1 MHISPLRARP
11 PAAPVVP
18 EPEDAIPTLPRRAD
32 SLLKKCCRL
41 GGARSVR
48 CAPTR
53 EVKQFSGVVFRC
65 HPTPSSLRCH
75 ESRPCWTRRTSQKF
89 RVGRCCDGAVLTRC
103 RAASCHTSWNT
114 AGTTSSKKEVL
125 YRTPAQPSFRKRT
138 RRGRCST
145 AAVGA
150 DILRHCTK
158 NTYDST

>member
-1 MHISPLRARP
+1 MHVSPLRARP

-32 SLLKKCCRL
+32 SLLKKCCGA
-41 GGARSVR
+41 GGCAGVR
-48 CAPTR
+48 CAV
-53 EVKQFSGVVFRC
+53 VKRFSGVVC

-75 ESRPCWTRRTSQKF
+75 ESRPCWTHQSKVSHVRY
-89 RVGRCCDGAVLTRC
+89 DGAVLTRC

-125 YRTPAQPSFRKRT
+125 YRTPAQPSIRKRT

-158 NTYDST
+158 HIRLHLSRRH